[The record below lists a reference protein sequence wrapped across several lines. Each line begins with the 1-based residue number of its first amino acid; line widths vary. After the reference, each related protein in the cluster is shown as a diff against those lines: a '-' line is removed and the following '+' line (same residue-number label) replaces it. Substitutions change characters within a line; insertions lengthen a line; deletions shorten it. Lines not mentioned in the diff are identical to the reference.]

1 MDKVNLTTNRPQNQA
16 ANFHVTVNE
25 DHVVLEAELLENEI
39 WDWVTEMIFVPRGR
53 PWGQS
58 TGEAMRDRQRK
69 KLEPL
74 IDPGKYRKQMQ
85 KVETRIER
93 LKSER
98 DSLAQKRRNLYNA
111 LEDGRFD
118 PDELNH
124 RLRKNQDEQSRL
136 NDRILEDKKKLAE
149 LRDIEKYDQLLKDF
163 ETNKKDVLQQLDGDI
178 QRLGPDDR
186 KQLIEAVAKGRIKI
200 ITEEPEPGWVVPV
213 VWWSEVE
220 RSAGFIKALK
230 AFMDDGK
237 INFPDKNSTNYS
249 AAYYI

>member
-74 IDPGKYRKQMQ
+74 IDPEKYRKQMQ
-85 KVETRIER
+85 KVETRIKR

-111 LEDGRFD
+111 LEGGRFD

-163 ETNKKDVLQQLDGDI
+163 ETNKKDVLQQLAGDI

-186 KQLIEAVAKGRIKI
+186 KQ
-200 ITEEPEPGWVVPV
+200 
-213 VWWSEVE
+213 
-220 RSAGFIKALK
+220 
-230 AFMDDGK
+230 
-237 INFPDKNSTNYS
+237 
-249 AAYYI
+249 